1 MKKNL
6 CKRLLALFMALSL
19 CLGLCCTP
27 AFATDTGIG
36 GTDSGSAGSSNTD
49 SDSAASDSTDSSS
62 TDGNTSSDNTGSDSA
77 ASDNTDSGS
86 TGSDSAGSD
95 STDSDSTDSD
105 NTDSGSTG
113 SDSAGSDSTDSDSTD
128 SDNIDSDS
136 IDSDS
141 TDNDNTDND
150 NTDNDNTDN
159 DNTDSSQDR
168 PNKAPMQAPAPA
180 GESGSN
186 GPEETTSESSAP
198 SAKDDY
204 IYVYLNAEKV
214 DPKEPPKVNAEDPG
228 SNKHV
233 VDAFKNASAKLDE
246 QNKAID
252 KANSEYKAALDELK
266 ELTQVDKPD
275 EVPDPFTEQEPQRP
289 ASFSE
294 SAPEKPDILKG
305 PAPGTSPEKGESRAD
320 YEARVEAYNQAA
332 EAYNQAVSGYNS
344 AVAQYKKDF
353 EAYLAQAQA
362 YNTKLDEY
370 RNKVNTYNS
379 AVEAYNK
386 YVSDYTTL
394 AEKANTL
401 GKNYQSAVD
410 AYNALVKGEYQN
422 ALDAINQYNDM
433 VADYNSAAAGMNSSY
448 TDGHVKD
455 QYDPSTLENI
465 ETTDE
470 YNAAIK
476 TLNDQAGQINKD
488 QESSKQPL
496 GYETDLQQDASLN
509 EANPSNFGVG
519 ENWLTIGRVDIS
531 DQEFSTPDEAV
542 KDLGISKGGT
552 TVYTWEAAWTDG
564 ALTWTGNPN
573 SSVAGAAGILADA
586 TIKAIGESIKKM
598 MESGNDRYD
607 YKGSGNQGQAGKVD
621 ENGHLATNHS
631 VLAHTY
637 KWELKLSDGATDYGT
652 INKDVAAN
660 KDGKINWTWHL
671 DGYVFMQPMV
681 MLLEKVTGPDETAD
695 VKTSSVTEVSKL
707 DNANSIHNIPAY
719 LLLSQMP
726 ELSTIEG
733 TIDTVT
739 PTPDVPTPPTPPT
752 PPTGGGGNNGGGG
765 TPPVDPQ
772 PPVDIPEEEPPLVD
786 VPEEEPPLV
795 DIPEEEP
802 PLVDVPEEE
811 PPLVDVPEVDPPLV
825 DVPDSDVPQASRP
838 TKPAKPTKPAR
849 PAISQTT
856 AEVDIVD
863 EEVPLADVPKT
874 GDNTSLWC
882 AIALAAVAS
891 ITGVKLS
898 EKKKAK

>member
-62 TDGNTSSDNTGSDSA
+62 TDGNTSSDNTGSDS
-77 ASDNTDSGS
+77 
-86 TGSDSAGSD
+86 
-95 STDSDSTDSD
+95 TDSD

-141 TDNDNTDND
+141 
-150 NTDNDNTDN
+150 TDNDNTDN

-214 DPKEPPKVNAEDPG
+214 DPKDPPKVNAEDPG
-228 SNKHV
+228 SSKDV
-233 VDAFKNASAKLDE
+233 VDAFNDASAKLDE

-266 ELTQVDKPD
+266 KLTQVDKPD

-294 SAPEKPDILKG
+294 NAPEKPDILKG
-305 PAPGTSPEKGESRAD
+305 PAPGTSPEEGESRAD
-320 YEARVEAYNQAA
+320 YEARVEAYNKAA
-332 EAYNQAVSGYNS
+332 KAYNQAVSGYNS
-344 AVAQYKKDF
+344 AVEQYKKDF

-370 RNKVNTYNS
+370 RDKVNTYNS

-386 YVSDYTTL
+386 YVSDYTAL
-394 AEKANTL
+394 ADKATTL
-401 GKNYQSAVD
+401 GQSYQDAVD
-410 AYNALVKGEYQN
+410 AYNALVKGDYQK

-465 ETTDE
+465 KTTDE

-476 TLNDQAGQINKD
+476 DLNDQAGQINKA
-488 QESSKQPL
+488 QESSQQPL
-496 GYETDLQQDASLN
+496 GYETDLRQDASLN
-509 EANPSNFGVG
+509 VANPSNFGVG

-552 TVYTWEAAWTDG
+552 TVYTWEAAWTG
-564 ALTWTGNPN
+564 GTLTWTGKQN

-598 MESGNDRYD
+598 MESGDDRYN
-607 YKGSGNQGQAGKVD
+607 YKDNDSQGQAGTVD
-621 ENGHLATNHS
+621 KNPDLGTKHS

-695 VKTSSVTEVSKL
+695 VKTSNVTEVSKL
-707 DNANSIHNIPAY
+707 DNANSIQNIPAY

-726 ELSTIEG
+726 ELSAIEG

-752 PPTGGGGNNGGGG
+752 PPTGGGGDNGGGG
-765 TPPVDPQ
+765 TPPVNPQ
-772 PPVDIPEEEPPLVD
+772 PPVDIPEEDPPLVD

-811 PPLVDVPEVDPPLV
+811 EPPLVDVPEVEPPLV

-856 AEVDIVD
+856 AEVEIVD

-874 GDNTSLWC
+874 GDNTALWC